1 MNPTPDQ
8 IEAER
13 QRLIRKYR
21 EEFSFGDFMEVLQ
34 GMSDKDIS
42 RLEKVIRG
50 SVRHDELTLI
60 YYPFNTR
67 IRNYITNM
75 VEKDLDHWIEDYPAR
90 EQLTREERERDNA

>member
-8 IEAER
+8 IESER

-34 GMSDKDIS
+34 GMSDESVSYLEKDI
-42 RLEKVIRG
+42 RAPL
-50 SVRHDELTLI
+50 RHLI
-60 YYPFNTR
+60 GGYLWIPIDINL
-67 IRNYITNM
+67 INNYITNM

-90 EQLTREERERDNA
+90 EQLTREERENEP